1 MGPWDGDGAIDM
13 TRRWNVSLWLGFVVV
28 VGGLF
33 SYEYFA
39 QFPVTRDFP
48 WLNLLLAG
56 VGLALLVAG
65 LFRAFGNPKIYRGK
79 IAGSI
84 MALISVCLVGL
95 FCYEV
100 FFVFRD
106 VPASAGAPRIGE
118 KAPAFTLPDQNGKQI
133 ALADLLSPHGA
144 ILIFYRGHW

>member
-1 MGPWDGDGAIDM
+1 MGPRNGDGTIDM
-13 TRRWNVSLWLGFVVV
+13 RRRWNLPLWLGFVVV
-28 VGGLF
+28 LGGLI

-39 QFPVTRDFP
+39 QFPITRDFP

-56 VGLALLVAG
+56 VGLALLATG
-65 LFRAFGNPKIYRGK
+65 LFRAFGNPRLYRGK
-79 IAGSI
+79 ISGSI
-84 MALISVCLVGL
+84 MAVISVCLVAF

-100 FFVFRD
+100 FFVLRD
-106 VPASAGAPRIGE
+106 VPASARAPRIGE
-118 KAPAFTLPDQNGKQI
+118 EAPAFTLPDQNGKQI